1 MKTKHP
7 IARSLLLLGL
17 LSTINSQL
25 STVFA
30 QGTAFTYQGRFN
42 DGTNPATGIYDLR
55 FAIYDAATGGT
66 AAGALTNAATG
77 ITNGLFTVPLDFGGV
92 FNGSNYWLE
101 LAARTNGGGAFTA
114 LNPRQP
120 VLPTPYSI
128 YAATAGNAG
137 SVAAANIVGTVPL
150 AQLPTAVV
158 TNNETGANLTGTF
171 TGNGGGLT
179 NLPAASLT
187 GTVADSLLSSNIAR
201 LNIPNTTVQATA
213 SVVVTAGFI
222 TGTTNLNGGSGYT
235 TAPLVTVTDATGS
248 NAVITATISN
258 GVVVS
263 LTVQAAGVN
272 YSAGATLTIAPPPSN
287 AYQTFNCGN
296 VFNGVSTFN
305 NPSNTFV
312 GSFTGNGAGLT
323 NVNLTGPSISSALG
337 NTANGYLAL
346 ATDTTGSD
354 NTANGVDA
362 LQYNTTGSYNT
373 ANGVN
378 ALKNNTSGSDNT
390 AVGQAALQNNKSG
403 YLITAVGQTAL
414 FANTTGVQNTAVGAQ
429 ALTRNT
435 TGSWLA
441 ALGDHALFNNTS
453 GIENTASGSY
463 ALFSNTTG
471 NNNTADGYEGLY
483 SNTTGNAN
491 TANGYQ
497 ALYANTTGNFNTANG
512 EDTLFSN
519 TTGIENAA
527 NGGWALYSNT
537 NGSYNTANGEDAL
550 HYNRSG
556 SNNTANGF
564 QSLFHNT
571 TGTWN
576 TANGVNALLSNTNGS
591 FNTADG
597 NSALNNNTV
606 GSYNTASGFQSLWS
620 NTTGSN
626 NIALGSLAGYNITT
640 GSSNIDIGNMG
651 LATDTNI
658 IRIGSG
664 QTQAF
669 IAGNVLI
676 GGTTNAVER
685 FEVDGSDTAFSP
697 GCSIRIRNILD
708 PIGGFIG
715 DGWHSLQFGLYNPSA
730 SSVGIIAAGAK
741 RSFFGFDQSGKVGSL
756 ANNFASPSYRNILD
770 DGSGNMSITGVITG
784 NGAALTNLNPAKLSS
799 GTAAINI
806 SGNAATATTAAS
818 VTGNIAD
825 AQLSANVALLNG
837 TNAFTGL
844 VSGTFSGSGAGL
856 TNLSANA
863 ISGGVNTN
871 ILIGSVTFY
880 ITNGI
885 IMKIQ

>member
-7 IARSLLLLGL
+7 IARSVLLLGL

-120 VLPTPYSI
+120 VLPTPYAI

-158 TNNETGANLTGTF
+158 TNNETGASLTGTF

-201 LNIPNTTVQATA
+201 LNIPNTTVRATA

-222 TGTTNLNGGSGYT
+222 TGTANLNGGSGYT
-235 TAPLVTVTDATGS
+235 NNPLVTVTDATGS
-248 NAVITATISN
+248 NAVITATVAN
-258 GVVVS
+258 GVVTS
-263 LTVQAAGVN
+263 LAVQSAGIN
-272 YSAGATLTIAPPPSN
+272 YSVGATLTIAPPPSS
-287 AYQTFNCGN
+287 AYQIFNSGN

-305 NPSNTFV
+305 NPSNTFA
-312 GSFTGNGAGLT
+312 GLFTGDGSGLT
-323 NVNLTGPSISSALG
+323 MTGPSAISTLG
-337 NTANGYLAL
+337 NEANGYLAL
-346 ATDTTGSD
+346 VANTTGSSD
-354 NTANGVDA
+354 TANGANALAHNTSGYGNEATGAKALYSNTTGFGNTANGNIA
-362 LQYNTTGSYNT
+362 LQNNTTGHNNTANGSGALQANTTGNWNTANGDNALFYNTTGSYNS
-373 ANGVN
+373 ANG
-378 ALKNNTSGSDNT
+378 G
-390 AVGQAALQNNKSG
+390 AAL
-403 YLITAVGQTAL
+403 
-414 FANTTGVQNTAVGAQ
+414 
-429 ALTRNT
+429 
-435 TGSWLA
+435 
-441 ALGDHALFNNTS
+441 
-453 GIENTASGSY
+453 
-463 ALFSNTTG
+463 
-471 NNNTADGYEGLY
+471 Y
-483 SNTTGNAN
+483 S
-491 TANGYQ
+491 
-497 ALYANTTGNFNTANG
+497 NTTGNFNTANG

-597 NSALNNNTV
+597 NSALNDNTS
-606 GSYNTASGFQSLWS
+606 GNWNTASGFQSLWS

-626 NIALGSLAGYNITT
+626 NIALGSLAGFNITT

-651 LATDTNI
+651 LVTDTNI

-669 IAGNVLI
+669 IAGSVLI

-697 GCSIRIRNILD
+697 GCSIRIRNTLD

-784 NGAALTNLNPAKLSS
+784 NGAGLTNLNPAKLSS